1 MPIAAD
7 ILALALVGWKVWRGW
22 NKGLVRSLA
31 GLAQGIVV
39 YLGAWMLGR
48 PLARLFS
55 SGEEPGV
62 KALAG
67 GFLLGVAV
75 MVVLAGI
82 AMWAIFRHFRNRP
95 DTRSAEERR
104 RAEQRD
110 HIGGACFG
118 GLTAVLL
125 VAFLAWVYALL
136 GIAAGPGFASI
147 DGSATAALSRTV
159 MRPLL
164 YPFARRF
171 TSEPTTAALAARALS
186 DPATTSAAARQ
197 LARNPDVAALAHDR
211 AFGQS
216 VLDSDRDA
224 ILANASFRRVF
235 EDEESVACLRRLG
248 WLSGG
253 EDRETARR
261 EMAERL
267 AVAGANVRALR
278 DDPDA
283 QSVLKDPELKRRA
296 DAGDIIGLLDD
307 PRVRRIVGRVLST
320 EGK

>member
-1 MPIAAD
+1 MPIVAD

-48 PLARLFS
+48 PLAHLFS
-55 SGEEPGV
+55 SGDEPGV
-62 KALAG
+62 KALVA
-67 GFLLGVAV
+67 GFLLGVIL
-75 MVVLAGI
+75 MVVVTAI
-82 AMWAIFRHFRNRP
+82 SSWAILRHLRKRP
-95 DTRSAEERR
+95 DTRTDEERR
-104 RAEQRD
+104 RGEQRD
-110 HIGGACFG
+110 RIGGACFG

-136 GIAAGPGFASI
+136 GIAAGPSFASI

-171 TSEPTTAALAARALS
+171 TSEPATAALAARALS
-186 DPATTSAAARQ
+186 DPATTSASARQ

-211 AFGQS
+211 AFGKS
-216 VLDSDRDA
+216 VLDSDKGA
-224 ILANASFRRVF
+224 ILANASFRRIF
-235 EDEESVACLRRLG
+235 EDGESVECLRRLG
-248 WLSGG
+248 WLSAG
-253 EDRETARR
+253 EDGEKARN

-267 AVAGANVRALR
+267 ALAGANVRKLR
-278 DDPDA
+278 DDPEV
-283 QSVLKDPELKRRA
+283 QSVLTDPELKRRA

-320 EGK
+320 DGK